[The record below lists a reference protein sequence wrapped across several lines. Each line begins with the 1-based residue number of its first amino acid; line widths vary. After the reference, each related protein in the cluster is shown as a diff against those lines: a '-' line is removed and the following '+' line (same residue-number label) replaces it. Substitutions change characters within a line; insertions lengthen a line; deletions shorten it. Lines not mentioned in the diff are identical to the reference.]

1 LYVENSDLDPM
12 SVVRPDDVETY
23 LRTVTYDQKINRLM
37 TKYLA
42 RLKWLP
48 LYRRFEIFSDAIESY
63 FKIKE
68 LNVKNQEKLLEK
80 IHTKGTAIIP
90 NDHEDQLDEFK
101 RIMGSYYI

>member
-1 LYVENSDLDPM
+1 MTRILMVNPNGL
-12 SVVRPDDVETY
+12 RPDDIESY

-37 TKYLA
+37 TKFLA

-48 LYRRFEIFSDAIESY
+48 LYRRFEIFNESIESY

-68 LNVKNQEKLLEK
+68 ANIKRQEKLLEK

-90 NDHEDQLDEFK
+90 HDHDEQLEEFK
-101 RIMGSYYI
+101 RIMGSYYV